1 MTRSRCAEASL
12 EPGLFVFALG
22 DLLVEALE
30 EAAIAGAATA
40 DHMSGDA
47 PGFVEALE
55 IVGFARHGDVERTQR
70 GKRRDPMKAGPPRRG
85 LPAW

>member
-1 MTRSRCAEASL
+1 MMRSRRVEAGR
-12 EPGLFVFALG
+12 EPGLFLFALS
-22 DLLVEALE
+22 DLKVEALE

-40 DHMSGDA
+40 DHVGSNA
-47 PGFVEALE
+47 PGFVEALK

-70 GKRRDPMKAGPPRRG
+70 GKPYDPTEAGPPRRG